1 MIDPGSAAPGFTR
14 TPTVPGGTSPGPRLV
29 RAVLLACLLAAPV
42 LVLAPAAGAQ
52 ATARAKTLGQKL
64 MCVCGCNQILTACN
78 HVGCTYSHNML
89 KELDQH
95 VARNESDDLTLQAFV
110 QEYGPTVLA
119 EPSTKGFNLAAWIV
133 PILVPLAAIVL
144 VSEVVRRW
152 RRRAVLAPAS
162 GPSVS
167 PEFVAR
173 ARDEA
178 DKGSDE

>member
-1 MIDPGSAAPGFTR
+1 MIDPGSRATSVSR
-14 TPTVPGGTSPGPRLV
+14 TQIVPGRTACRPGVARSM
-29 RAVLLACLLAAPV
+29 LLACLLAVPV
-42 LVLAPAAGAQ
+42 WVVAPAARAQ
-52 ATARAKTLGQKL
+52 ETARAKSLGQKL

-78 HVGCTYSHNML
+78 HVGCTYSHDML

-119 EPSTKGFNLAAWIV
+119 EPSTKGFNLTAWIV
-133 PILVPLAAIVL
+133 PIVVPVAAIVL

-162 GPSVS
+162 GPGVS
-167 PEFVAR
+167 PELVAR

-178 DKGSDE
+178 DKGSNE